1 MPDRLR
7 SLPGRL
13 ADACLRWQ
21 CRVAGL
27 VSIQGH
33 HVFVPGLGEASTVID
48 AGAHTG
54 AFSRE
59 VVGRFGCLCHAL
71 EPVPEL
77 LARIEETPRLR
88 PLRLALGGSDGEAV
102 IHLSD
107 HPEANS
113 LYAPVANQFGSRGSL
128 TTRMSALES
137 LLREMGLPRL
147 DLLKLDIEGAEI
159 AVLDAV
165 SDETLAAIGQITVEF
180 HDFLPGSADGAAIE
194 RLKRRLRQAGF
205 LGLVISRPAGDHSD
219 TLFLNRRLLRLGPGT
234 RLNLFLMSRVTLE
247 LRRLLH
253 RVRAWIS

>member
-21 CRVAGL
+21 CRAAGL
-27 VSIQGH
+27 VSLQGH
-33 HVFVPGLGEASTVID
+33 HVLAPGLGEASTVID

-54 AFSRE
+54 AFARE
-59 VVGRFGCLCHAL
+59 VVGRFGCLCYAL

-77 LARIEETPRLR
+77 LARIAEAPRLR
-88 PLRLALGGSDGEAV
+88 PFRLALAGTDGEAE

-113 LYAPVANQFGSRGSL
+113 LYAPMARQFGSRGSL
-128 TTRMSALES
+128 ATRMSTLES
-137 LLREMGLPRL
+137 FLREVGLPRL

-165 SDETLAAIGQITVEF
+165 SDKALAEIGQITVEF
-180 HDFLPGSADGAAIE
+180 HDFLPGFADGGAIE

-205 LGLVISRPAGDHSD
+205 VCLVISRPAGDHSD
-219 TLFLNRRLLRLGPGT
+219 TLFLNRRRLRLGPGT
-234 RLNLFLMSRVTLE
+234 RLHLFLMSRLTLE

-253 RVRAWIS
+253 RVRAWMS